1 MSEIIEMGTMSSR
14 GQICIP
20 SNIRSNMGLVEG
32 SKILFVL
39 QDDALLVK
47 KVNKQTFEQITRPL
61 KEAAKKAG
69 FHEEEV
75 PGIVH
80 NVRKKRE

>member
-1 MSEIIEMGTMSSR
+1 MSEIIEMGTVSSK

-20 SNIRSNMGLVEG
+20 SNIRENMGIVEG

-39 QDDALLVK
+39 QDDSLLVK
-47 KVNKQTFEQITRPL
+47 KMNLETFEQITKPL

-69 FHEEEV
+69 FHENEV
-75 PGIVH
+75 EGLVH
-80 NVRKKRE
+80 RLRKK